1 MDSDREK
8 SFEEQSMAPDLG
20 LSGPVKS
27 DVSDWQIRVLRTVWT
42 LLNKGLGHQL
52 ALLIVDILAILL
64 GVLVGWFLVVFILG
78 IKENPLKYYH
88 SSIICYFGVILS
100 FYALRGYKPTYLR
113 RQEKEL
119 EIIIKS
125 VTFGWLVI
133 FAFNFL
139 VFKSA
144 GFSRY
149 MYGFVYLFVMVFLI
163 IGRFS
168 LKRLYRR
175 FWKHDIGRERAIIIG
190 HSIEVANKL
199 RALFR
204 IQQFSRFKIIGYLER
219 RNGEM
224 LYSGNDGE
232 RLISGDLN
240 SFLEEQEITTVFVA
254 FDEYSGEIQPQFFDL
269 LVKYENTNRQ
279 IFTLSSWLMDIS
291 YTYNRDEYVG
301 LIGINRLEP
310 ELNKRFPMMIK
321 RMMDIAGSL
330 FLIIIL
336 SPLLI
341 GIGAVIK
348 LQDRG
353 SIFHRRRVVG
363 RNGVL
368 FDALKFRTM
377 IQDADSFLNSRP
389 ELKTKFETNF
399 KLRNDPRVTPF
410 GRIIRKLS
418 LDELPQVFNVL
429 VGQMSLV
436 GPRMV
441 IPEELE
447 RYGEFKNERIKI
459 RPGISGYWQV
469 SGRQDVDYEERIQ
482 MDRFYMY
489 RWTIWMDIWLALK
502 TIQKVLKMEGAV

>member
-1 MDSDREK
+1 MDSGREK
-8 SFEEQSMAPDLG
+8 SFEQQQSMALDLG
-20 LSGPVKS
+20 IRRDSESKAA
-27 DVSDWQIRVLRTVWT
+27 DWQIRVLRMVWT

-64 GVLVGWFLVVFILG
+64 GILVGWFLVACILG
-78 IKENPLKYYH
+78 LKENPSNYYH
-88 SSIICYFGVILS
+88 SIIICYLGVIGN
-100 FYALRGYKPTYLR
+100 FYALQGYKPTYLR

-119 EIIIKS
+119 GIIIKS

-149 MYGFVYLFVMVFLI
+149 MYGFVYLFVMVFLM

-175 FWKHDIGRERAIIIG
+175 FWKNNIGRERAIIIG
-190 HSIEVANKL
+190 HSIEVTNKL

-204 IQQFSRFKIIGYLER
+204 IQQFSRFKMTGYLER

-224 LYSGNDGE
+224 LYSGDDGE
-232 RLISGDLN
+232 QLISGDLN

-254 FDEYSGEIQPQFFDL
+254 LDEYSGEIQPQFFDL

-279 IFTLSSWLMDIS
+279 IFTLSSWLMDMS

-310 ELNKRFPMMIK
+310 ELNKRFPMFIK

-330 FLIIIL
+330 FLVFAL
-336 SPLLI
+336 SPVFI
-341 GIGAVIK
+341 GIGAAIK

-353 SIFHRRRVVG
+353 TIFHRRRVVG
-363 RNGVL
+363 RNGIH

-377 IQDADSFLNSRP
+377 IQDADSYFR
-389 ELKTKFETNF
+389 T
-399 KLRNDPRVTPF
+399 
-410 GRIIRKLS
+410 
-418 LDELPQVFNVL
+418 
-429 VGQMSLV
+429 
-436 GPRMV
+436 
-441 IPEELE
+441 
-447 RYGEFKNERIKI
+447 
-459 RPGISGYWQV
+459 
-469 SGRQDVDYEERIQ
+469 
-482 MDRFYMY
+482 
-489 RWTIWMDIWLALK
+489 
-502 TIQKVLKMEGAV
+502 

>member
-1 MDSDREK
+1 MDAERSKTFKAERIAQEL
-8 SFEEQSMAPDLG
+8 S

-27 DVSDWQIRVLRTVWT
+27 DAAGWQIRVLRAVWV

-52 ALLIVDILAILL
+52 VLLIADILAILFGIL
-64 GVLVGWFLVVFILG
+64 AGWFLVVFILG
-78 IKENPLKYYH
+78 IKENPSNYYH
-88 SSIICYFGVILS
+88 SIIICYLGVIGN

-125 VTFGWLVI
+125 VTFSLLI
-133 FAFNFL
+133 IIALNFL

-149 MYGFVYLFVMVFLI
+149 MYGFIYLFVMIFLI

-168 LKRLYRR
+168 VKRLYRR
-175 FWKHDIGRERAIIIG
+175 FWKHDIGRERTVIIG
-190 HSIEVANKL
+190 RSIEVVNKL

-232 RLISGDLN
+232 QLISGDLN
-240 SFLEEQEITTVFVA
+240 SFLEEKEITTVFVA
-254 FDEYSGEIQPQFFDL
+254 SEYSGETQRQYFNLP
-269 LVKYENTNRQ
+269 VECENKNRQ

-301 LIGINRLEP
+301 LIGISRSEP
-310 ELNKRFPMMIK
+310 ELYKRFPMMIK
-321 RMMDIAGSL
+321 RMMDIVGSV
-330 FLIIIL
+330 FLIFVL
-336 SPLLI
+336 SPVLI
-341 GIGAVIK
+341 SIGAVIK

-353 SIFHRRRVVG
+353 AIFHRRLVVG
-363 RNGVL
+363 RNGV
-368 FDALKFRTM
+368 FFNALKFRTM
-377 IQDADSFLNSRP
+377 IQDADAFLNSRP
-389 ELKTKFETNF
+389 ELKAKFETNF
-399 KLRNDPRVTPF
+399 KLRNDPRVTSF

-418 LDELPQVFNVL
+418 LDELPQLFNVL

-447 RYGEFKNERIKI
+447 RYGEFKKERIKI

-469 SGRQDVDYEERIQ
+469 SGRQEVDYEERIQ